1 VVVDAPND
9 DECDDCDFIFF
20 TDTVY
25 VELAGNSTE
34 ICLPTTL
41 SVTQFS
47 NFALALDGSAYNEI
61 IEECDENAVF
71 YPYSVLDG
79 YSPYSFRMDEWTIG
93 GNSPMSFEFS
103 SLVELVANMNLIDP
117 TGNWVIDT
125 TSMVIFGGNPNTQ
138 YGTMAF
144 THIPSGSILSYD
156 PGSSQVFTPSIFVN
170 DDREHMLIAVDP
182 NNPDCADTLIINLLD
197 GNMPTNDTIYITV
210 EVGETQDTCLD
221 VSELGTLESISNEC
235 ISLTNNAQW
244 LANGNECISVE
255 GLSEGPDEF
264 CMVLCDNNGLCDTTY
279 VIVNVIDGS
288 TEIDIATGFSPN
300 GDGVNDYF
308 KIDNIE
314 HHPNNDIAVFNRW
327 GNQVYQR
334 DRYDNS
340 NPWRGEYEGQILPDG
355 TYFYLLDVEV
365 DGQMKSYK
373 GYVQIRR

>member
-1 VVVDAPND
+1 
-9 DECDDCDFIFF
+9 
-20 TDTVY
+20 
-25 VELAGNSTE
+25 
-34 ICLPTTL
+34 
-41 SVTQFS
+41 
-47 NFALALDGSAYNEI
+47 
-61 IEECDENAVF
+61 
-71 YPYSVLDG
+71 
-79 YSPYSFRMDEWTIG
+79 MDEWTIG